1 MEESITEPID
11 MSQLASGAGA
21 DAAAVRSDDAQATQ
35 EDTLAQAA
43 ETESET
49 ASQAGAVKRDE
60 EQARVRRNVV
70 AGISALSAAAL
81 LIIGGI
87 GVASMNRGQDLDSNL
102 AKVNAVATQ
111 CPNSPQQL
119 AAYSSLVNEI
129 KDAENTVKRQRDK
142 VDEKLIKSL
151 EQEIDKSRR
160 LTVYDG
166 TDCNKVSVSASRI
179 DKAFDALAAAHD
191 AVLNSVGLGAGA
203 NSADLTE
210 EERQAVAARESRRE
224 ARKERQQ
231 AASVAPA
238 AQPTSHIKTTTSKSG
253 SNSGNSSSGTGSN
266 GSASKPAGS
275 SSNSGSGGSG
285 GGSNNGS
292 GGGSGNGSGNGGAG
306 GGSNN
311 DSGNGGGSATTAP
324 QAPSEPIVVPTVH
337 PDPVTSPQPVA
348 PDPAPTGG
356 GDGGG
361 ESPSPDPEQ
370 PGDGDGDTAV
380 GQD

>member
-11 MSQLASGAGA
+11 MSQPASGAGA
-21 DAAAVRSDDAQATQ
+21 DATAVRSEDGQAN
-35 EDTLAQAA
+35 EQAPA
-43 ETESET
+43 LSET
-49 ASQAGAVKRDE
+49 SQASVLKRAE
-60 EQARVRRNVV
+60 EQVRVRRNVV

-151 EQEIDKSRR
+151 DQEIENSRR

-166 TDCNKVSVSASRI
+166 TDCNKVSASAARI
-179 DKAFDALAAAHD
+179 DKAFDTLAAAHD
-191 AVLNSVGLGAGA
+191 AVLNSAGLGAGV
-203 NSADLTE
+203 NTEDLTE
-210 EERQAVAARESRRE
+210 EERQAVVAREGRRE

-231 AASVAPA
+231 VASAAPT
-238 AQPTSHIKTTTSKSG
+238 AQPTSRSKNATSKSG
-253 SNSGNSSSGTGSN
+253 TDSASSSSGNGSNNSGAKPGNSGTGSG
-266 GSASKPAGS
+266 GSGSGSGSGAG
-275 SSNSGSGGSG
+275 SGSGGSG
-285 GGSNNGS
+285 GGSGS
-292 GGGSGNGSGNGGAG
+292 
-306 GGSNN
+306 
-311 DSGNGGGSATTAP
+311 GGSATTAP
-324 QAPSEPIVVPTVH
+324 QAPSEPIAVPTVH
-337 PDPVTSPQPVA
+337 PDPVTSPQPA

-356 GDGGG
+356 GDGGS

>member
-11 MSQLASGAGA
+11 MSQPASGAGA
-21 DAAAVRSDDAQATQ
+21 DATAVRSEDGQAN
-35 EDTLAQAA
+35 EQAPA
-43 ETESET
+43 LSET
-49 ASQAGAVKRDE
+49 SQASVLKRAE
-60 EQARVRRNVV
+60 EQVRVRRNVV

-151 EQEIDKSRR
+151 DQEIENSRR

-166 TDCNKVSVSASRI
+166 TDCNKVSASAARI
-179 DKAFDALAAAHD
+179 DKAFDTLAAAHD
-191 AVLNSVGLGAGA
+191 AVLNSAGLGAGV
-203 NSADLTE
+203 NTEDLTE
-210 EERQAVAARESRRE
+210 EERQAVVAREGRRE

-231 AASVAPA
+231 VASAAPT
-238 AQPTSHIKTTTSKSG
+238 AQPTSRSKNATSKSG
-253 SNSGNSSSGTGSN
+253 TDSASSSSGNGSNNSGAKPGNSGTGSG
-266 GSASKPAGS
+266 GSGS
-275 SSNSGSGGSG
+275 GSGSGSGGSG
-285 GGSNNGS
+285 G
-292 GGGSGNGSGNGGAG
+292 SGNGSG
-306 GGSNN
+306 S
-311 DSGNGGGSATTAP
+311 GGSATTAP
-324 QAPSEPIVVPTVH
+324 QAPSEPIAVPTVH
-337 PDPVTSPQPVA
+337 PDPVTSPQPA

>member
-11 MSQLASGAGA
+11 MSQPASGAGA
-21 DAAAVRSDDAQATQ
+21 DTAAVRSEDGQAT
-35 EDTLAQAA
+35 EDAPAQV
-43 ETESET
+43 SET
-49 ASQAGAVKRDE
+49 SSPSAVNRAE
-60 EQARVRRNVV
+60 EQVRVRRNVV

-151 EQEIDKSRR
+151 DQEIENSRR

-166 TDCNKVSVSASRI
+166 TDCNKVSASAARI
-179 DKAFDALAAAHD
+179 DKAFDTLAAAHD
-191 AVLNSVGLGAGA
+191 AVLNSAGLGAGV
-203 NSADLTE
+203 NTADLTE
-210 EERQAVAARESRRE
+210 EERQAVVAREGRRE

-231 AASVAPA
+231 AVSAAPTT
-238 AQPTSHIKTTTSKSG
+238 QPTSRNKTATSKSG
-253 SNSGNSSSGTGSN
+253 TDAANSSSGNGSNNSGAKPGNSGTGSG
-266 GSASKPAGS
+266 GSGS
-275 SSNSGSGGSG
+275 GSGGGSGSGSGGSG
-285 GGSNNGS
+285 GS
-292 GGGSGNGSGNGGAG
+292 
-306 GGSNN
+306 
-311 DSGNGGGSATTAP
+311 GGSATTAP
-324 QAPSEPIVVPTVH
+324 QAPSEPIVVPTVQ

>member
-11 MSQLASGAGA
+11 MSQPVSGAGA
-21 DAAAVRSDDAQATQ
+21 DATAVRSEDGQAN
-35 EDTLAQAA
+35 EQAPA
-43 ETESET
+43 LSET
-49 ASQAGAVKRDE
+49 SQASVLKRAE
-60 EQARVRRNVV
+60 EQVRVRRNVV

-151 EQEIDKSRR
+151 DQEIENSRR

-166 TDCNKVSVSASRI
+166 TDCNKVSASAARI
-179 DKAFDALAAAHD
+179 DKAFDTLAAAHD
-191 AVLNSVGLGAGA
+191 AVLNSAGLGAGV
-203 NSADLTE
+203 NTEDLTE
-210 EERQAVAARESRRE
+210 EERQAVVAREGRRE

-231 AASVAPA
+231 VASATPTT
-238 AQPTSHIKTTTSKSG
+238 QPTSRSKNATSKSG
-253 SNSGNSSSGTGSN
+253 TDSASSSSGNGSNNSGAKPGNSGTGSG
-266 GSASKPAGS
+266 GSGS
-275 SSNSGSGGSG
+275 GSGSGSGGSG
-285 GGSNNGS
+285 G
-292 GGGSGNGSGNGGAG
+292 SGNGSG
-306 GGSNN
+306 S
-311 DSGNGGGSATTAP
+311 GGSATTAP
-324 QAPSEPIVVPTVH
+324 QAPSEPIAVPTVH
-337 PDPVTSPQPVA
+337 PDPVTSPQPA

>member
-11 MSQLASGAGA
+11 MSQPASGAGA
-21 DAAAVRSDDAQATQ
+21 DTTAVRSEDGQAT
-35 EDTLAQAA
+35 EAAPAQV
-43 ETESET
+43 SET
-49 ASQAGAVKRDE
+49 SSESAVKRAE
-60 EQARVRRNVV
+60 EQVRVRRNVV

-151 EQEIDKSRR
+151 DQEIENSRR

-166 TDCNKVSVSASRI
+166 TDCNKVSASAARI
-179 DKAFDALAAAHD
+179 DKAFDTLAAAHD
-191 AVLNSVGLGAGA
+191 AVLNSAGLGAGV
-203 NSADLTE
+203 NTEDLTE
-210 EERQAVAARESRRE
+210 EERQAVVAREGRRE

-231 AASVAPA
+231 AVSAAPTT
-238 AQPTSHIKTTTSKSG
+238 QPTSHNKNANSKSG
-253 SNSGNSSSGTGSN
+253 TDAANSSSGNGSNNSGAKPGNSGTGSG
-266 GSASKPAGS
+266 GSGS
-275 SSNSGSGGSG
+275 GSGSGNGSGGSG
-285 GGSNNGS
+285 GGSGS
-292 GGGSGNGSGNGGAG
+292 
-306 GGSNN
+306 
-311 DSGNGGGSATTAP
+311 GGSATTAP

>member
-11 MSQLASGAGA
+11 MSQPASGAGA
-21 DAAAVRSDDAQATQ
+21 DATAVRSEDGQAN
-35 EDTLAQAA
+35 EQAPA
-43 ETESET
+43 LSET
-49 ASQAGAVKRDE
+49 SQASVLKRAE
-60 EQARVRRNVV
+60 EQVRVRRNVV

-151 EQEIDKSRR
+151 DQEIENSRR

-166 TDCNKVSVSASRI
+166 TDCNKVSASAARI
-179 DKAFDALAAAHD
+179 DKAFDTLAAAHD
-191 AVLNSVGLGAGA
+191 AVLNSAGLGAGV
-203 NSADLTE
+203 NTEDLTE
-210 EERQAVAARESRRE
+210 EERQAVVAREGRRE

-231 AASVAPA
+231 VASAAPT
-238 AQPTSHIKTTTSKSG
+238 AQPTSRSKNATSKSG
-253 SNSGNSSSGTGSN
+253 TDSASSSSGNGSNNSGAKPGNSGTGSG
-266 GSASKPAGS
+266 GSGS
-275 SSNSGSGGSG
+275 GSGSGSGGSG
-285 GGSNNGS
+285 G
-292 GGGSGNGSGNGGAG
+292 SGNGSG
-306 GGSNN
+306 S
-311 DSGNGGGSATTAP
+311 GGSATTAP
-324 QAPSEPIVVPTVH
+324 QAPSEPIAVPTVH

>member
-11 MSQLASGAGA
+11 MSQPASGAGA
-21 DAAAVRSDDAQATQ
+21 DTAAVRGEDGQAT
-35 EDTLAQAA
+35 EDAPAQV
-43 ETESET
+43 SET
-49 ASQAGAVKRDE
+49 SSPSAVNRAE
-60 EQARVRRNVV
+60 EQVRVRRNVV

-151 EQEIDKSRR
+151 DQEIENSRR

-166 TDCNKVSVSASRI
+166 TDCNKVSVSAARI
-179 DKAFDALAAAHD
+179 DKAFDTLAAAHD
-191 AVLNSVGLGAGA
+191 AVLNSAGLGAGV
-203 NSADLTE
+203 NTADLTE
-210 EERQAVAARESRRE
+210 EERQAVVAREGRRE

-231 AASVAPA
+231 AVSTAPTT
-238 AQPTSHIKTTTSKSG
+238 QPTSRNKTATSKSG
-253 SNSGNSSSGTGSN
+253 TDAANSSSGNGSNNSGAKPGNSGTGSG
-266 GSASKPAGS
+266 GSGS
-275 SSNSGSGGSG
+275 GSGGGSGSGSGGSG
-285 GGSNNGS
+285 GS
-292 GGGSGNGSGNGGAG
+292 
-306 GGSNN
+306 
-311 DSGNGGGSATTAP
+311 GGSATTAP

-361 ESPSPDPEQ
+361 ESPSPDPGQ
-370 PGDGDGDTAV
+370 PGDGNGDTV

>member
-11 MSQLASGAGA
+11 MSQPASGAGA
-21 DAAAVRSDDAQATQ
+21 DATAVRSEDGQAN
-35 EDTLAQAA
+35 EQAPA
-43 ETESET
+43 LSET
-49 ASQAGAVKRDE
+49 SQTSVLKRAE
-60 EQARVRRNVV
+60 EQVRVRRNVV

-151 EQEIDKSRR
+151 DQEIENSRR

-166 TDCNKVSVSASRI
+166 TDCNKVSASAARI
-179 DKAFDALAAAHD
+179 DKAFDTLAAAHD
-191 AVLNSVGLGAGA
+191 AVLNSAGLGAGV
-203 NSADLTE
+203 NTEDLTE
-210 EERQAVAARESRRE
+210 EERQAVVAREGRRE

-231 AASVAPA
+231 VASAAPTT
-238 AQPTSHIKTTTSKSG
+238 QPTSRSKNATSKSG
-253 SNSGNSSSGTGSN
+253 TDSASSSSGNGSNNSGAKPGNSGTGSG
-266 GSASKPAGS
+266 GSGS
-275 SSNSGSGGSG
+275 GSGSGSGGSG
-285 GGSNNGS
+285 G
-292 GGGSGNGSGNGGAG
+292 SGNGSG
-306 GGSNN
+306 S
-311 DSGNGGGSATTAP
+311 GGSATTAP
-324 QAPSEPIVVPTVH
+324 QAPSEPIAVPTVH

>member
-21 DAAAVRSDDAQATQ
+21 DTTAARSEDAQATQ

-49 ASQAGAVKRDE
+49 DSQAGAVKRAE

-87 GVASMNRGQDLDSNL
+87 GVASMNRGQDLDGNL

-151 EQEIDKSRR
+151 EQEIEKSRR

-166 TDCNKVSVSASRI
+166 TDCNKVSASASRI
-179 DKAFDALAAAHD
+179 DKSFDALAAAHD

-203 NSADLTE
+203 NTEDLTE

-238 AQPTSHIKTTTSKSG
+238 AQPTSHVKTTTSKSG

-266 GSASKPAGS
+266 GSASKPGGS
-275 SSNSGSGGSG
+275 SNNSGSGGS
-285 GGSNNGS
+285 
-292 GGGSGNGSGNGGAG
+292 G

-337 PDPVTSPQPVA
+337 PDPVTSPQPVV
-348 PDPAPTGG
+348 PEPAPTGG

-361 ESPSPDPEQ
+361 ESPSPDPGQ
-370 PGDGDGDTAV
+370 PGDGNGDTV

>member
-11 MSQLASGAGA
+11 MSQPASGAGA
-21 DAAAVRSDDAQATQ
+21 DTAAVRGEDGQAT
-35 EDTLAQAA
+35 EDAPAQV
-43 ETESET
+43 SET
-49 ASQAGAVKRDE
+49 SSPSAVNRAE
-60 EQARVRRNVV
+60 EQVRVRRNVV

-151 EQEIDKSRR
+151 DQEIENSRR

-166 TDCNKVSVSASRI
+166 TDCNKVSVSAARI
-179 DKAFDALAAAHD
+179 DKAFDTLAAAHD
-191 AVLNSVGLGAGA
+191 AVLNSAGLGAGV
-203 NSADLTE
+203 NTEDLTE
-210 EERQAVAARESRRE
+210 EERQAVVAREGRRE

-231 AASVAPA
+231 AASAAPTT
-238 AQPTSHIKTTTSKSG
+238 QPTSRNKTATSKSG
-253 SNSGNSSSGTGSN
+253 TDAANSSSGNGSNNSGAKPGNSGTGSG
-266 GSASKPAGS
+266 GSGS
-275 SSNSGSGGSG
+275 GSGSGSGFGSGGSG
-285 GGSNNGS
+285 GS
-292 GGGSGNGSGNGGAG
+292 
-306 GGSNN
+306 
-311 DSGNGGGSATTAP
+311 GGSATTAP
-324 QAPSEPIVVPTVH
+324 QAPSEPIVVPTVQ

-370 PGDGDGDTAV
+370 PGGGDGDTAV

>member
-11 MSQLASGAGA
+11 MSQPASGAGA
-21 DAAAVRSDDAQATQ
+21 DTAAVRGEDGQAT
-35 EDTLAQAA
+35 EDAPAQV
-43 ETESET
+43 SET
-49 ASQAGAVKRDE
+49 SSPSAVNRAE
-60 EQARVRRNVV
+60 EQVRVRRNVV

-151 EQEIDKSRR
+151 DQEIENSRR

-166 TDCNKVSVSASRI
+166 TDCNKVSVSAARI
-179 DKAFDALAAAHD
+179 DKAFDTLAAAHD
-191 AVLNSVGLGAGA
+191 AVLNSAGLGAGV
-203 NSADLTE
+203 NTEDLTE
-210 EERQAVAARESRRE
+210 EERQAVVAREGRRE

-231 AASVAPA
+231 AASAAPTT
-238 AQPTSHIKTTTSKSG
+238 QPTSRNKTATSKSG
-253 SNSGNSSSGTGSN
+253 TDAANSSSGNGSNNSGAKPGNSGTGSG
-266 GSASKPAGS
+266 GSGS
-275 SSNSGSGGSG
+275 GSGSGSGGSG
-285 GGSNNGS
+285 GS
-292 GGGSGNGSGNGGAG
+292 
-306 GGSNN
+306 
-311 DSGNGGGSATTAP
+311 GGSATTAP
-324 QAPSEPIVVPTVH
+324 QAPSEPIVVPTVQ

>member
-1 MEESITEPID
+1 LENALEESITEPID
-11 MSQLASGAGA
+11 MSQPASGAGA
-21 DAAAVRSDDAQATQ
+21 DTAAVRGEDGQAT
-35 EDTLAQAA
+35 EDAPAQV
-43 ETESET
+43 SET
-49 ASQAGAVKRDE
+49 SSPSAVNRAE
-60 EQARVRRNVV
+60 EQVRVRRNVV

-151 EQEIDKSRR
+151 DQEIENSRR

-166 TDCNKVSVSASRI
+166 TDCNKVSVSAARI
-179 DKAFDALAAAHD
+179 DKAFDTLAAAHD
-191 AVLNSVGLGAGA
+191 AVLNSAGLGAGV
-203 NSADLTE
+203 NTADLTE
-210 EERQAVAARESRRE
+210 EERQAVVAREGRRE

-231 AASVAPA
+231 AVSTAPTT
-238 AQPTSHIKTTTSKSG
+238 QPTSRNKTATSKSG
-253 SNSGNSSSGTGSN
+253 TDAANSSSGNGSNNSGAKPGNSGTGSG
-266 GSASKPAGS
+266 GSGS
-275 SSNSGSGGSG
+275 GSGGGSGSGSGGSG
-285 GGSNNGS
+285 GS
-292 GGGSGNGSGNGGAG
+292 
-306 GGSNN
+306 
-311 DSGNGGGSATTAP
+311 GGSATTAP

-337 PDPVTSPQPVA
+337 PDPVTSPQPVV
-348 PDPAPTGG
+348 PEPAPTGG

-361 ESPSPDPEQ
+361 ESPSPDPGQ
-370 PGDGDGDTAV
+370 PGDGNGDTV

>member
-11 MSQLASGAGA
+11 MSQPASGAGA
-21 DAAAVRSDDAQATQ
+21 DTAAVRGEDGQAT
-35 EDTLAQAA
+35 EDAPAQV
-43 ETESET
+43 SET
-49 ASQAGAVKRDE
+49 SSPSAVNRAE
-60 EQARVRRNVV
+60 EQVRVRRNVV

-151 EQEIDKSRR
+151 DQEIENSRR

-166 TDCNKVSVSASRI
+166 TDCNKVSVSAARI
-179 DKAFDALAAAHD
+179 DKAFDTLAAAHD
-191 AVLNSVGLGAGA
+191 AVLNSAGLGAGV
-203 NSADLTE
+203 NTADLTE
-210 EERQAVAARESRRE
+210 EERQAVVAREGRRE

-231 AASVAPA
+231 AVSTAPTT
-238 AQPTSHIKTTTSKSG
+238 QPTSRNKTATSKSG
-253 SNSGNSSSGTGSN
+253 TDAANSSSGNGSNNSGAKPGNSGTGSG
-266 GSASKPAGS
+266 GSGS
-275 SSNSGSGGSG
+275 GSGGGSGSGSGGSG
-285 GGSNNGS
+285 GS
-292 GGGSGNGSGNGGAG
+292 
-306 GGSNN
+306 
-311 DSGNGGGSATTAP
+311 GGSATTAP

>member
-11 MSQLASGAGA
+11 MSQPASGAGA
-21 DAAAVRSDDAQATQ
+21 DTAVVRGEDGQAT
-35 EDTLAQAA
+35 EDAPAQV
-43 ETESET
+43 SET
-49 ASQAGAVKRDE
+49 SSPSAVNRAE
-60 EQARVRRNVV
+60 EQVRVRRNVV

-151 EQEIDKSRR
+151 DQEIENSRR

-166 TDCNKVSVSASRI
+166 TDCNKVSVSAARI
-179 DKAFDALAAAHD
+179 DKAFDTLAAAHD
-191 AVLNSVGLGAGA
+191 AVLNSAGLGAGV
-203 NSADLTE
+203 NTEDLTE
-210 EERQAVAARESRRE
+210 EERQAVVAREGRRE

-231 AASVAPA
+231 AVSAAPTT
-238 AQPTSHIKTTTSKSG
+238 QPTSRNKTATSKSG
-253 SNSGNSSSGTGSN
+253 TDAANSSSGNGSNNSGAKPGNSGTGSG
-266 GSASKPAGS
+266 GSGS
-275 SSNSGSGGSG
+275 GSGGGSGSGSGGSG
-285 GGSNNGS
+285 GS
-292 GGGSGNGSGNGGAG
+292 
-306 GGSNN
+306 
-311 DSGNGGGSATTAP
+311 GGSATTAP

-337 PDPVTSPQPVA
+337 PDPVTSPQPVV
-348 PDPAPTGG
+348 PEPAPTGG

-361 ESPSPDPEQ
+361 ESPSPDPGQ
-370 PGDGDGDTAV
+370 PGDGNGDTV

>member
-11 MSQLASGAGA
+11 MSQPASGAGA
-21 DAAAVRSDDAQATQ
+21 DTTAVRSEDGQAT
-35 EDTLAQAA
+35 ENAPAL
-43 ETESET
+43 SET
-49 ASQAGAVKRDE
+49 SQASALKRAE
-60 EQARVRRNVV
+60 EQVRVRRNVV

-151 EQEIDKSRR
+151 DQEIENSRR

-166 TDCNKVSVSASRI
+166 TDCNKVSASAARI

-191 AVLNSVGLGAGA
+191 AVLNSAGLGAGV
-203 NSADLTE
+203 NTEDLTE

-231 AASVAPA
+231 VASAAPT
-238 AQPTSHIKTTTSKSG
+238 AQPTSRSKTATSKTGNDSANSASNSG
-253 SNSGNSSSGTGSN
+253 SNSSGAKPGGSGTGSG
-266 GSASKPAGS
+266 GSGTGS
-275 SSNSGSGGSG
+275 GSGSGSGGSG
-285 GGSNNGS
+285 SGS
-292 GGGSGNGSGNGGAG
+292 GS
-306 GGSNN
+306 
-311 DSGNGGGSATTAP
+311 GGSATTAP
-324 QAPSEPIVVPTVH
+324 QAPSEPIAVPTVH

-348 PDPAPTGG
+348 PDPSPTGG

-361 ESPSPDPEQ
+361 ESPSPNPEQ

>member
-11 MSQLASGAGA
+11 MSQPASGAGA
-21 DAAAVRSDDAQATQ
+21 DTAAVRSEDGQAT
-35 EDTLAQAA
+35 EDAPAQV
-43 ETESET
+43 SET
-49 ASQAGAVKRDE
+49 SSPSAVNRAE
-60 EQARVRRNVV
+60 EQVRVRRNVV

-151 EQEIDKSRR
+151 DQEIENSRR

-166 TDCNKVSVSASRI
+166 TDCNKVSVSAARI
-179 DKAFDALAAAHD
+179 DKAFDTLAAAHD
-191 AVLNSVGLGAGA
+191 AVLNSAGLGAGV
-203 NSADLTE
+203 NTEDLTE
-210 EERQAVAARESRRE
+210 EERQAVVAREGRRE

-292 GGGSGNGSGNGGAG
+292 GGGSGNGSGNGGSG

-337 PDPVTSPQPVA
+337 PDPVTSPQPVV
-348 PDPAPTGG
+348 PEPAPTGG

-361 ESPSPDPEQ
+361 ESPSPDPGQ
-370 PGDGDGDTAV
+370 PGDGNGDTV

>member
-11 MSQLASGAGA
+11 MSQPASGAGA
-21 DAAAVRSDDAQATQ
+21 DTAAVRGEDGQAT
-35 EDTLAQAA
+35 EDAPAQV
-43 ETESET
+43 SET
-49 ASQAGAVKRDE
+49 SSPSAVNRAE
-60 EQARVRRNVV
+60 EQVRVRRNVV

-151 EQEIDKSRR
+151 DQEIENSRR

-166 TDCNKVSVSASRI
+166 TDCNKVSASAARI
-179 DKAFDALAAAHD
+179 DKAFDTLAAAHD
-191 AVLNSVGLGAGA
+191 AVLNSAGLGAGV
-203 NSADLTE
+203 NTEDLTE
-210 EERQAVAARESRRE
+210 EERQAVVAREGRRE

-231 AASVAPA
+231 AASAAPTT
-238 AQPTSHIKTTTSKSG
+238 QPTSRNKTATSKSG
-253 SNSGNSSSGTGSN
+253 TDAANSSSGNGSNNSGAKPGNSGTGSG
-266 GSASKPAGS
+266 GSGS
-275 SSNSGSGGSG
+275 GSGGGSGSGSGGSG
-285 GGSNNGS
+285 GS
-292 GGGSGNGSGNGGAG
+292 
-306 GGSNN
+306 
-311 DSGNGGGSATTAP
+311 GGSATTAP
-324 QAPSEPIVVPTVH
+324 QAPSEPIVVPTVQ

>member
-11 MSQLASGAGA
+11 MSQPASGAGA
-21 DAAAVRSDDAQATQ
+21 DATAVRSEDGQAN
-35 EDTLAQAA
+35 EQAPA
-43 ETESET
+43 LSET
-49 ASQAGAVKRDE
+49 SQASVLKRAE
-60 EQARVRRNVV
+60 EQVRVRRNVV

-151 EQEIDKSRR
+151 DQEIENSRR

-166 TDCNKVSVSASRI
+166 TDCNKVSASAARI
-179 DKAFDALAAAHD
+179 DKAFDTLAAAHD
-191 AVLNSVGLGAGA
+191 AVLNSAGLGAGV
-203 NSADLTE
+203 NTEDLTE
-210 EERQAVAARESRRE
+210 EERQAVVAREGRRE

-231 AASVAPA
+231 VASAAPT
-238 AQPTSHIKTTTSKSG
+238 AQPTSRSKNATSKSG
-253 SNSGNSSSGTGSN
+253 TDSASSSSGN
-266 GSASKPAGS
+266 
-275 SSNSGSGGSG
+275 
-285 GGSNNGS
+285 GSNNSGAKPGNSGTGS
-292 GGGSGNGSGNGGAG
+292 GGGSGS
-306 GGSNN
+306 
-311 DSGNGGGSATTAP
+311 GGSATTAP
-324 QAPSEPIVVPTVH
+324 QAPSEPIAVPTVH
-337 PDPVTSPQPVA
+337 PDPVTSPQPA

-356 GDGGG
+356 GDGGS

>member
-11 MSQLASGAGA
+11 MSQPASGAGA
-21 DAAAVRSDDAQATQ
+21 DTTAVRSEDGQAN
-35 EDTLAQAA
+35 EQAPA
-43 ETESET
+43 LSET
-49 ASQAGAVKRDE
+49 SQASVLKRAE
-60 EQARVRRNVV
+60 EQVRVRRNVV

-151 EQEIDKSRR
+151 DQEIENSRR

-166 TDCNKVSVSASRI
+166 TDCNKVSASAARI
-179 DKAFDALAAAHD
+179 DKAFDTLAAAHD
-191 AVLNSVGLGAGA
+191 AVLNSAGLGAGV
-203 NSADLTE
+203 NTEDLTE
-210 EERQAVAARESRRE
+210 EERQAVVAREGRRE

-231 AASVAPA
+231 AASAAPTT
-238 AQPTSHIKTTTSKSG
+238 QPTSRNKTATSKSG
-253 SNSGNSSSGTGSN
+253 TDAANSSSGNGSN
-266 GSASKPAGS
+266 NSGAKPG
-275 SSNSGSGGSG
+275 NSGTGSGGSG
-285 GGSNNGS
+285 SGS
-292 GGGSGNGSGNGGAG
+292 GSGS
-306 GGSNN
+306 
-311 DSGNGGGSATTAP
+311 GGSATTAP
-324 QAPSEPIVVPTVH
+324 QAPSEPIVVPTVQ

>member
-11 MSQLASGAGA
+11 MSQPASGAGA
-21 DAAAVRSDDAQATQ
+21 DTTAVRSEDGQAN
-35 EDTLAQAA
+35 EQAPA
-43 ETESET
+43 LSET
-49 ASQAGAVKRDE
+49 SQASALKRAE
-60 EQARVRRNVV
+60 EQVRVRRNVV

-151 EQEIDKSRR
+151 DQEIENSRR

-166 TDCNKVSVSASRI
+166 TDCNKVSASAARI

-191 AVLNSVGLGAGA
+191 AVLNSAGLGAGV
-203 NSADLTE
+203 NTEDLTE

-231 AASVAPA
+231 VASSAPT
-238 AQPTSHIKTTTSKSG
+238 AQPTSRSKTATSKTGSDSANSASNSG
-253 SNSGNSSSGTGSN
+253 SNNSGAKPGGSGT
-266 GSASKPAGS
+266 
-275 SSNSGSGGSG
+275 GSGGSG
-285 GGSNNGS
+285 TGS
-292 GGGSGNGSGNGGAG
+292 GSGNGSG
-306 GGSNN
+306 GSG
-311 DSGNGGGSATTAP
+311 SGSGGSATTAP
-324 QAPSEPIVVPTVH
+324 QAPSEPIAVPTVH

-348 PDPAPTGG
+348 PDPSPTGG
-356 GDGGG
+356 DGDG
-361 ESPSPDPEQ
+361 ESPSPNPEQ
-370 PGDGDGDTAV
+370 PGDGDGDTAA

>member
-11 MSQLASGAGA
+11 MSQPASGAGA
-21 DAAAVRSDDAQATQ
+21 DATAVRSEDGQAN
-35 EDTLAQAA
+35 EQAPA
-43 ETESET
+43 LSET
-49 ASQAGAVKRDE
+49 SQASVLKRAE
-60 EQARVRRNVV
+60 EQVRVRRNVV

-151 EQEIDKSRR
+151 DQEIENSRR

-166 TDCNKVSVSASRI
+166 TDCNKVSASAARI
-179 DKAFDALAAAHD
+179 DKAFDTLAAAHD
-191 AVLNSVGLGAGA
+191 AVLNSAGLGAGV
-203 NSADLTE
+203 NTEDLTE
-210 EERQAVAARESRRE
+210 EERQAVVAREGRRE

-231 AASVAPA
+231 VVSAAPT
-238 AQPTSHIKTTTSKSG
+238 AQPTSRSKNATSKSG
-253 SNSGNSSSGTGSN
+253 TDSASSSSGNGSNNSGAKPGNSGTGSG
-266 GSASKPAGS
+266 GSGS
-275 SSNSGSGGSG
+275 GSGSGSGGSGGSG
-285 GGSNNGS
+285 GGSGS
-292 GGGSGNGSGNGGAG
+292 
-306 GGSNN
+306 
-311 DSGNGGGSATTAP
+311 GGSATTAP
-324 QAPSEPIVVPTVH
+324 QAPSEPIAVPTVH

-370 PGDGDGDTAV
+370 PGDGGGDTAV

>member
-11 MSQLASGAGA
+11 MSQPASGAGA
-21 DAAAVRSDDAQATQ
+21 DTAAVRGEDGQAT
-35 EDTLAQAA
+35 EDAPAQV
-43 ETESET
+43 SET
-49 ASQAGAVKRDE
+49 SSPSAVNRAE
-60 EQARVRRNVV
+60 EQVRVRRNVV

-151 EQEIDKSRR
+151 DQEIENSRR

-166 TDCNKVSVSASRI
+166 TDCNKVSASAARI
-179 DKAFDALAAAHD
+179 DKAFDTLAAAHD
-191 AVLNSVGLGAGA
+191 AVLNSAGLGAGV
-203 NSADLTE
+203 NTADLTE
-210 EERQAVAARESRRE
+210 EERQAVVAREGRRE

-231 AASVAPA
+231 AVSTAPTT
-238 AQPTSHIKTTTSKSG
+238 QPTSRNKTATSKSG
-253 SNSGNSSSGTGSN
+253 TDAANSSSGNGSNNSGAKPGNSGTGSG
-266 GSASKPAGS
+266 GSGS
-275 SSNSGSGGSG
+275 GSGGGSGSGSGGSG
-285 GGSNNGS
+285 GS
-292 GGGSGNGSGNGGAG
+292 
-306 GGSNN
+306 
-311 DSGNGGGSATTAP
+311 GGSATTAP
-324 QAPSEPIVVPTVH
+324 QAPSEPIVVPTVQ

>member
-11 MSQLASGAGA
+11 MSQPASGAGA
-21 DAAAVRSDDAQATQ
+21 DTAAVRGEDGQAT
-35 EDTLAQAA
+35 EDAPAQV
-43 ETESET
+43 SET
-49 ASQAGAVKRDE
+49 SSPSAVNRAE
-60 EQARVRRNVV
+60 EQVRVRRNVV

-151 EQEIDKSRR
+151 DQEIENSRR

-166 TDCNKVSVSASRI
+166 TDCNKVSVSAARI
-179 DKAFDALAAAHD
+179 DKAFDTLAAAHD
-191 AVLNSVGLGAGA
+191 AVLNSAGLGAGV
-203 NSADLTE
+203 NTEDLTE
-210 EERQAVAARESRRE
+210 EERQAVVAREGRRE

-231 AASVAPA
+231 AASAAPTT
-238 AQPTSHIKTTTSKSG
+238 QPTSRNKTATSKSG
-253 SNSGNSSSGTGSN
+253 TDAANSSSGNGSNNSGAKPGNSGTGSG
-266 GSASKPAGS
+266 GSGS
-275 SSNSGSGGSG
+275 GSGSGSGYGSGGSG
-285 GGSNNGS
+285 GS
-292 GGGSGNGSGNGGAG
+292 
-306 GGSNN
+306 
-311 DSGNGGGSATTAP
+311 GGSATTAP
-324 QAPSEPIVVPTVH
+324 QAPSEPIVVPTVQ

>member
-253 SNSGNSSSGTGSN
+253 SNSVNSSSGTGSN

-337 PDPVTSPQPVA
+337 PDPVTSPQPVV
-348 PDPAPTGG
+348 PEPAPTGG

-361 ESPSPDPEQ
+361 ESPSPDPGQ
-370 PGDGDGDTAV
+370 PGDGNGDTV

>member
-11 MSQLASGAGA
+11 MSQPASGAGA
-21 DAAAVRSDDAQATQ
+21 DTAAVRSEDGQAT
-35 EDTLAQAA
+35 EDAPAQV
-43 ETESET
+43 SET
-49 ASQAGAVKRDE
+49 SSPSAVNRAE
-60 EQARVRRNVV
+60 EQVRVRRNVV

-151 EQEIDKSRR
+151 DQEIENSRR

-166 TDCNKVSVSASRI
+166 TDCNKVSVSAARI
-179 DKAFDALAAAHD
+179 DKAFDTLAAAHD
-191 AVLNSVGLGAGA
+191 AVLNSAGLGAGV
-203 NSADLTE
+203 NTADLTE
-210 EERQAVAARESRRE
+210 EERQAVVAREGRRE

-231 AASVAPA
+231 AVSTAPTT
-238 AQPTSHIKTTTSKSG
+238 QPTSRNKTATSKSG
-253 SNSGNSSSGTGSN
+253 TDAANSSSGNGSNNSGAKPGNSGTGSG
-266 GSASKPAGS
+266 GSGS
-275 SSNSGSGGSG
+275 GSGGGSGSGSGGSG
-285 GGSNNGS
+285 G
-292 GGGSGNGSGNGGAG
+292 
-306 GGSNN
+306 
-311 DSGNGGGSATTAP
+311 GGGSATTAP
-324 QAPSEPIVVPTVH
+324 QAPSEPIVVPTVQ

>member
-1 MEESITEPID
+1 LEESITEPID
-11 MSQLASGAGA
+11 MSQPASGAGA
-21 DAAAVRSDDAQATQ
+21 DTAAVRGEDGQAT
-35 EDTLAQAA
+35 EDAPAQV
-43 ETESET
+43 SET
-49 ASQAGAVKRDE
+49 SSPSAVNRAE
-60 EQARVRRNVV
+60 EQVRVRRNVV

-151 EQEIDKSRR
+151 DQEIENSRR

-166 TDCNKVSVSASRI
+166 TDCNKVSVSAARI
-179 DKAFDALAAAHD
+179 DKAFDTLAAAHD
-191 AVLNSVGLGAGA
+191 AVLNSAGLGAGV
-203 NSADLTE
+203 NTADLTE
-210 EERQAVAARESRRE
+210 EERQAVVAREGRRE

-231 AASVAPA
+231 AVSTAPTT
-238 AQPTSHIKTTTSKSG
+238 QPTSRNKTATSKSG
-253 SNSGNSSSGTGSN
+253 TDAANSSSGNGSNNSGAKPGNSGTGSG
-266 GSASKPAGS
+266 GSGS
-275 SSNSGSGGSG
+275 GSGGGSGSGSGGSG
-285 GGSNNGS
+285 GS
-292 GGGSGNGSGNGGAG
+292 
-306 GGSNN
+306 
-311 DSGNGGGSATTAP
+311 GGSATTAP

-337 PDPVTSPQPVA
+337 PDPVTSPQPVV
-348 PDPAPTGG
+348 PEPAPTGG

-361 ESPSPDPEQ
+361 ESPSPDPGQ
-370 PGDGDGDTAV
+370 PGDGNGDTV

>member
-11 MSQLASGAGA
+11 MSQPASGAGA
-21 DAAAVRSDDAQATQ
+21 DTTAVRSEDGQAN
-35 EDTLAQAA
+35 EQAPA
-43 ETESET
+43 LSET
-49 ASQAGAVKRDE
+49 SQASALKRAE
-60 EQARVRRNVV
+60 EQVRVRRNVV

-151 EQEIDKSRR
+151 DQEIENSRR

-166 TDCNKVSVSASRI
+166 TDCNKVSASAARI

-191 AVLNSVGLGAGA
+191 AVLNSAGLGAGV
-203 NSADLTE
+203 NTEDLTE

-231 AASVAPA
+231 VASSAPT
-238 AQPTSHIKTTTSKSG
+238 AQPTSRSKTATSKTGSDSANSASNSG
-253 SNSGNSSSGTGSN
+253 SNNSGAKPGGSGT
-266 GSASKPAGS
+266 
-275 SSNSGSGGSG
+275 GSGGSG
-285 GGSNNGS
+285 TGS
-292 GGGSGNGSGNGGAG
+292 GSGNGSG
-306 GGSNN
+306 GSG
-311 DSGNGGGSATTAP
+311 SGSGGSATTAP
-324 QAPSEPIVVPTVH
+324 QAPSEPIAVPTVH

-356 GDGGG
+356 DGGG
-361 ESPSPDPEQ
+361 ESPSPNPEQ
-370 PGDGDGDTAV
+370 PGDGDGDTAA

>member
-11 MSQLASGAGA
+11 MSQPASGAGA
-21 DAAAVRSDDAQATQ
+21 DATAVRSEDGQAN
-35 EDTLAQAA
+35 EQAPA
-43 ETESET
+43 LSET
-49 ASQAGAVKRDE
+49 SQASVLKRAE
-60 EQARVRRNVV
+60 EQVRVRRNVV

-151 EQEIDKSRR
+151 DQEIENSRR

-166 TDCNKVSVSASRI
+166 TDCNKVSASAARI
-179 DKAFDALAAAHD
+179 DKAFDTLAAAHD
-191 AVLNSVGLGAGA
+191 AVLNSAGLGAGV
-203 NSADLTE
+203 NTEDLTE
-210 EERQAVAARESRRE
+210 EERQAVVAREGRRE

-231 AASVAPA
+231 ATSAAPS
-238 AQPTSHIKTTTSKSG
+238 AQPTSRSKNATSKSG
-253 SNSGNSSSGTGSN
+253 TDSASSSSGNGSNNSGAKPGNSGTGSG
-266 GSASKPAGS
+266 GSGS
-275 SSNSGSGGSG
+275 GSGSGSGGSG
-285 GGSNNGS
+285 G
-292 GGGSGNGSGNGGAG
+292 SGNGSG
-306 GGSNN
+306 S
-311 DSGNGGGSATTAP
+311 GGSATTAP
-324 QAPSEPIVVPTVH
+324 QAPSEPIAVPTVH

-356 GDGGG
+356 GGG

>member
-11 MSQLASGAGA
+11 MSQPASGAGA
-21 DAAAVRSDDAQATQ
+21 DTAAVRGEDGQAT
-35 EDTLAQAA
+35 EDAPAQV
-43 ETESET
+43 SET
-49 ASQAGAVKRDE
+49 SSPSAVNRAE
-60 EQARVRRNVV
+60 EQVRVRRNVV

-151 EQEIDKSRR
+151 DQEIENSRR

-166 TDCNKVSVSASRI
+166 TDCNKVSVSAARI
-179 DKAFDALAAAHD
+179 DKAFDTLAAAHD
-191 AVLNSVGLGAGA
+191 AVLNSAGLGAGV
-203 NSADLTE
+203 NTADLTE
-210 EERQAVAARESRRE
+210 EERQAVVAREGRRE

-231 AASVAPA
+231 AVSTAPTT
-238 AQPTSHIKTTTSKSG
+238 QPTSRNKTATSKSG
-253 SNSGNSSSGTGSN
+253 TDAANSSSGNGSNNSGAKPGNSGTGSG
-266 GSASKPAGS
+266 GSGS
-275 SSNSGSGGSG
+275 GSGGGSGSGSGGSG
-285 GGSNNGS
+285 GS
-292 GGGSGNGSGNGGAG
+292 
-306 GGSNN
+306 
-311 DSGNGGGSATTAP
+311 GGSATTAP

-337 PDPVTSPQPVA
+337 PDPVTSPQPVV
-348 PDPAPTGG
+348 PEPAPTGG

-361 ESPSPDPEQ
+361 ESPSPDPGQ
-370 PGDGDGDTAV
+370 PGDGNGDTV

>member
-11 MSQLASGAGA
+11 MSQPASGAGA
-21 DAAAVRSDDAQATQ
+21 DTAAVRSEDGQAIEDAS
-35 EDTLAQAA
+35 AQV
-43 ETESET
+43 SET
-49 ASQAGAVKRDE
+49 SSPSAVNRAE
-60 EQARVRRNVV
+60 EQVRVRRNVV

-151 EQEIDKSRR
+151 DQEIENSRR

-166 TDCNKVSVSASRI
+166 TDCNKVSASAARI
-179 DKAFDALAAAHD
+179 DKAFDTLAAAHD
-191 AVLNSVGLGAGA
+191 AVLNSAGLGAGV
-203 NSADLTE
+203 NTADLTE
-210 EERQAVAARESRRE
+210 EERQAVVAREGRRE

-292 GGGSGNGSGNGGAG
+292 GGGSGNGSGNGGSG

>member
-11 MSQLASGAGA
+11 MSQPASGAGA
-21 DAAAVRSDDAQATQ
+21 DTAAVRSEDGQAT
-35 EDTLAQAA
+35 EDAPAQV
-43 ETESET
+43 SET
-49 ASQAGAVKRDE
+49 SSPSTVNRAE
-60 EQARVRRNVV
+60 EQVRVRRNVV

-151 EQEIDKSRR
+151 DQEIENSRR

-166 TDCNKVSVSASRI
+166 TDCNKVSASAARI
-179 DKAFDALAAAHD
+179 DKAFDTLAAAHD
-191 AVLNSVGLGAGA
+191 AVLNSAGLGAGV
-203 NSADLTE
+203 NTEDLTE
-210 EERQAVAARESRRE
+210 EERQAVVAREGRRE

-231 AASVAPA
+231 ATSAAPT
-238 AQPTSHIKTTTSKSG
+238 AQPTSRSKTATSKSG
-253 SNSGNSSSGTGSN
+253 TDSASSSSGNGSN
-266 GSASKPAGS
+266 NSGAKPGGSGT
-275 SSNSGSGGSG
+275 GSGGSG
-285 GGSNNGS
+285 GGSGSGSGSGSGGSGGS
-292 GGGSGNGSGNGGAG
+292 GGGSGS
-306 GGSNN
+306 
-311 DSGNGGGSATTAP
+311 GGSATTAP

>member
-21 DAAAVRSDDAQATQ
+21 DAIAVRSDDAQATQ

-292 GGGSGNGSGNGGAG
+292 GGGSGNGSGNGGSG

-324 QAPSEPIVVPTVH
+324 QAPSEPIVVPTVQ